1 VPAPQLPQY
10 RSTNSK
16 TTCRLN
22 TNERDVIVLRGPP
35 STAASQFLQGNVVFS
50 CSEPLSI
57 KRVSLRLYCTI
68 RLKWVDPVL
77 VARANTIKPIRF
89 ERILYEHEWSNLE
102 AGNRTN
108 NNTTP
113 STAQSHTLAPG
124 NHELP
129 FELVLPGSLE
139 ESVEGLEGG
148 QVVYKLVATIERGRF
163 ANNIVAKKHLRVVRT
178 LGPDALEL
186 SQTMSMENIWPGK
199 VEYSISVPAKA
210 VAVGSFTPIH
220 MHLIPLLKGLRL
232 GPTKVFLHEYKV
244 LTTSLGFT
252 NDAERIVAEF
262 TIPAPEDGFEGHD
275 EWIVDQDFMMPTSLS
290 KCTQD
295 VQISTFIKVTHKLKF
310 AVSLL
315 NPDGHVSE
323 LRASLPVCL
332 FISPNVTITS
342 LHRTVS
348 GPSNG
353 TSTVAGPSSSNGGGS
368 SSHAGPSSGAESE
381 EPQEDQLFAA
391 AANTNTHLTG
401 ADVNA
406 PPNYQDHIYDRL
418 WREIPDS
425 SIETPFA
432 SEPSTPYA
440 RSRRNSL
447 ESHDNMGFGPLD
459 RSRLLSNLYALQE
472 RQNREDSVGLPPD
485 RLASGANLTGTSPY
499 HSRFSSRSTS
509 GANTPREGFNAL
521 QMTTATGSPP
531 VTSHTPSI
539 AIDSTNA
546 NQGQNHQ
553 LQFAVSPDFSHLS
566 HPTSPLGP
574 QSPANALYLDLESLS
589 RVPSYHTAISTAA
602 SPTFESAP
610 SYGMSVPGS
619 PIYISP
625 PSSLPRHLAG
635 GAGSHSMSNITAAH
649 NRAKSHRSNAS
660 APGSALNLH
669 SLNLKLSRITIGNS
683 SGSNNPNNNK
693 NNSNGSNGVVESH
706 SPRLSF
712 SVPHTRSHSS
722 SNLQGLVG
730 NSTSGAATGAMQ
742 SIANGSSATGPS
754 ASSSSSGFF
763 RSSSRTHLA
772 SLGSNPNGGSSS
784 SNSSGANANRNASS
798 ATSTSARG
806 GFSHTNRNS
815 SSRSLFDE
823 ATRFLHL
830 SHK

>member
-1 VPAPQLPQY
+1 M
-10 RSTNSK
+10 
-16 TTCRLN
+16 
-22 TNERDVIVLRGPP
+22 
-35 STAASQFLQGNVVFS
+35 QGNVVFS
-50 CSEPLSI
+50 CTEPLSI
-57 KRVSLRLYCTI
+57 KRVSLRLYSTI

-77 VARANTIKPIRF
+77 AARTNTIKPIRF
-89 ERILYEHEWSNLE
+89 ERVLYEHEWSNLE

-186 SQTMSMENIWPGK
+186 SQTMSMENIWPEK
-199 VEYSISVPAKA
+199 VEYSISIPAKA
-210 VAVGSFTPIH
+210 VAIGSFTPIH
-220 MHLIPLLKGLRL
+220 MHLTPLLKGLRL

-252 NDAERIVAEF
+252 NETERIVSEF
-262 TIPAPEDGFEGHD
+262 VIPAPEDGLEGRD
-275 EWIVDQDFMMPTSLS
+275 EWIVDQDFVLPASLS

-315 NPDGHVSE
+315 NPDGHISE
-323 LRASLPVCL
+323 LRASLPVYL

-353 TSTVAGPSSSNGGGS
+353 TSAVAGPSSSGS
-368 SSHAGPSSGAESE
+368 SSQAGASSAEGE
-381 EPQEDQLFAA
+381 EPQEDQLFTA

-418 WREIPDS
+418 WREIPGS

-447 ESHDNMGFGPLD
+447 ESYDNMGFGPLD

-472 RQNREDSVGLPPD
+472 RQNHEDSVGSLAD
-485 RLASGANLTGTSPY
+485 RPGSGTNLTGTSPH

-509 GANTPREGFNAL
+509 GANTPREGLNAL

-531 VTSHTPSI
+531 VTSHTFSNDG
-539 AIDSTNA
+539 ANA

-553 LQFAVSPDFSHLS
+553 LQFAISPDFSHVS
-566 HPTSPLGP
+566 HPASPVGP
-574 QSPANALYLDLESLS
+574 QSPANVSHLDLESLS
-589 RVPSYHTAISTAA
+589 RVPSYQTAISTTA

-610 SYGMSVPGS
+610 SYDMNISGS
-619 PIYISP
+619 PGYFTSAL
-625 PSSLPRHLAG
+625 SLSRHLAG
-635 GAGSHSMSNITAAH
+635 GGGSHSMSNIVGAAAQ
-649 NRAKSHRSNAS
+649 NRVKSQRTNSS
-660 APGSALNLH
+660 APGSALNLN
-669 SLNLKLSRITIGNS
+669 SLNLKLSRITIGNG
-683 SGSNNPNNNK
+683 SGNNSPGNNK
-693 NNSNGSNGVVESH
+693 NNGSGGNGGTESS

-712 SVPHTRSHSS
+712 SVPHTRSQSS
-722 SNLQGLVG
+722 NNLQGLG
-730 NSTSGAATGAMQ
+730 GTMTSGATAGATP
-742 SIANGSSATGPS
+742 SSSAAGPS
-754 ASSSSSGFF
+754 GSNSSSGVF

-772 SLGSNPNGGSSS
+772 SLGNSSNGSNSP
-784 SNSSGANANRNASS
+784 NSSGANTSRNANS
-798 ATSTSARG
+798 AASARG
-806 GFSHTNRNS
+806 GFSNANRNS

>member
-1 VPAPQLPQY
+1 M
-10 RSTNSK
+10 
-16 TTCRLN
+16 
-22 TNERDVIVLRGPP
+22 
-35 STAASQFLQGNVVFS
+35 
-50 CSEPLSI
+50 
-57 KRVSLRLYCTI
+57 
-68 RLKWVDPVL
+68 
-77 VARANTIKPIRF
+77 
-89 ERILYEHEWSNLE
+89 NL
-102 AGNRTN
+102 T
-108 NNTTP
+108 
-113 STAQSHTLAPG
+113 
-124 NHELP
+124 
-129 FELVLPGSLE
+129 
-139 ESVEGLEGG
+139 
-148 QVVYKLVATIERGRF
+148 
-163 ANNIVAKKHLRVVRT
+163 
-178 LGPDALEL
+178 
-186 SQTMSMENIWPGK
+186 
-199 VEYSISVPAKA
+199 
-210 VAVGSFTPIH
+210 
-220 MHLIPLLKGLRL
+220 PLLKGLRL
-232 GPTKVFLHEYKV
+232 GSTKVFLHEYKV

-252 NDAERIVAEF
+252 NEAERIVAEF
-262 TIPAPEDGFEGHD
+262 TIPAPEDGFEGRD
-275 EWIVDQDFMMPTSLS
+275 EWIVDQDFVMPTSLS

-342 LHRTVS
+342 LHRRVS

-353 TSTVAGPSSSNGGGS
+353 TSSVTGPSLSSGGSS
-368 SSHAGPSSGAESE
+368 SSHAGPSSAAEGE

-447 ESHDNMGFGPLD
+447 ESHDNIGFGPLD

-485 RLASGANLTGTSPY
+485 RSSSGANLTGTSPH

-521 QMTTATGSPP
+521 QMTSTTGSPP

-539 AIDSTNA
+539 AIDGANA
-546 NQGQNHQ
+546 GQNHQ

-566 HPTSPLGP
+566 HPTSPVGP
-574 QSPANALYLDLESLS
+574 QSPANASYLDLESLS

-610 SYGMSVPGS
+610 SYDMSVPGS
-619 PIYISP
+619 PTYFSP

-635 GAGSHSMSNITAAH
+635 GAGSHSMSNIAAAH

-669 SLNLKLSRITIGNS
+669 SLNLKLSRITIGNG
-683 SGSNNPNNNK
+683 SGSNNNNNNNNNNNK
-693 NNSNGSNGVVESH
+693 NNNNGGSGGAESH

-722 SNLQGLVG
+722 NNLQGLVG
-730 NSTSGAATGAMQ
+730 TSNSGATAGAGPSQ
-742 SIANGSSATGPS
+742 ANGLSATGPS
-754 ASSSSSGFF
+754 ASNSSSGFF

-772 SLGSNPNGGSSS
+772 SLGSNLNGGSVASTS
-784 SNSSGANANRNASS
+784 TSNSSSGANGTRNATGA
-798 ATSTSARG
+798 ATNANARG
-806 GFSHTNRNS
+806 GFSSANRNS

-823 ATRFLHL
+823 ATRFLHF